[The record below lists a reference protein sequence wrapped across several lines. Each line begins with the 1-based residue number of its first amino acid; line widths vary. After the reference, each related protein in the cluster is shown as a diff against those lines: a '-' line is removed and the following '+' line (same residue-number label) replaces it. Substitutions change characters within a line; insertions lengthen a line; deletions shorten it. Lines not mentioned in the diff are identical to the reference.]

1 MNTKESTLEN
11 KTYILT
17 KSLYNTLLII
27 LSYAIVVL
35 SIVLFFTFL
44 IPTLSD
50 REKLNA
56 GGLDVFVLHVIETF
70 KLIHNLVPLK
80 DNILTALGTLVLTLF
95 INVRSENKEVG
106 GKPGYEISVARAYK
120 TFSDIIIYIL
130 GFIMFINFWAKILLG
145 GTINSNDQTYPWVSL
160 FFMLFILMINS
171 LEWDSTGSLK
181 KQILQIQWRISV
193 INVHTR
199 TSISPEDSKKYK
211 DILYRYEPQKPF
223 RNLIRTAPGYIQ
235 LKYNIIN
242 KCLKVLLK
250 FLFTLYI
257 FYTARSIARIS
268 YFPPINQD
276 CTLEK
281 FIQYSIQVF
290 HQVAYITCK
299 DLFLVGLFSIIT
311 SITFIFSNI
320 AYRIYSTRLNLHSE
334 ENSYGCILKI
344 IYWAPVGLF
353 ELSFLATLLLYI
365 ISDSVY
371 TFLKVPLFICALIT
385 SIIGY
390 IIINNE
396 LTKNYTQKLNQDL
409 DLPEN
414 QSLNETKTSAELY
427 YLNTKLKSLYAT
439 LETRLK
445 ETQNSYAQWKN
456 SSNINSDNIN
466 SSCE

>member
-17 KSLYNTLLII
+17 KSLYKTLLII

-35 SIVLFFTFL
+35 LIMLFLTFL

-50 REKLNA
+50 REKLKA
-56 GGLDVFVLHVIETF
+56 GGLDVFVPHVIETF

-95 INVRSENKEVG
+95 INVRSENKKVD

-120 TFSDIIIYIL
+120 AFSDIIIYIL

-145 GTINSNDQTYPWVSL
+145 GTINSDDQTYPWVSL

-193 INVHTR
+193 INVHAR
-199 TSISPEDSKKYK
+199 NPINPEDEKYNK
-211 DILYRYEPQKPF
+211 VLYCYEHSKPF
-223 RNLIRTAPGYIQ
+223 LDPARKVFGYIK
-235 LKYNIIN
+235 LKYNIKN
-242 KCLKVLLK
+242 KSLKVLLK
-250 FLFTLYI
+250 FIFTFHI
-257 FYTARSIARIS
+257 FYTARSLAKIS
-268 YFPPINQD
+268 YFPSINQD

-281 FIQYSIQVF
+281 FIQYSIQIF
-290 HQVAYITCK
+290 HPVPYITYE
-299 DLFLVGLFSIIT
+299 DLTLVLKFSAATSII
-311 SITFIFSNI
+311 FIFFNI
-320 AYRIYSTRLNLHSE
+320 IYQIYSTLLNLHSE
-334 ENSYGCILKI
+334 KNSYGYILKI
-344 IYWAPVGLF
+344 IYWIPVGLF
-353 ELSFLATLLLYI
+353 ELSLLATLLLYI
-365 ISDSVY
+365 ISDSLY
-371 TFLKVPLFICALIT
+371 TFLEVPLFICTLIT
-385 SIIGY
+385 SIGY
-390 IIINNE
+390 ITINNE
-396 LTKNYTQKLNQDL
+396 LTKNYTQKLNQRL
-409 DLPEN
+409 DLPKD

-427 YLNTKLKSLYAT
+427 YLNTKLKSLYDT
-439 LETRLK
+439 LETLLK